1 MYANMKPEE
10 RLNLLE
16 TLIEKSDIGF
26 VIINQ
31 EHQVIDANSRFVEML
46 GYDTLEEVLGLCT
59 WDYEH
64 LMSKEQIVKNFED
77 LSSITQRVESVHRRK
92 DGSTY
97 TVEVIMGGGS
107 FTKDNGV
114 YKAVMCICQ
123 DITVRLE
130 REESLRYLSLHDQL
144 TGVYN
149 RVTFDEMMEQ
159 YHKVGSYPVSLLL
172 CDVNDLKKINDQYG
186 HVNGDETLRS
196 AAILIE
202 GALRKADT
210 IARYGGDEFVVILPD
225 TGELDAQK
233 VIQRIEE
240 RIRNH
245 RNRTHPIPLSIAIGV
260 ATAYDR
266 SQPLSET
273 FEQADRAMYVAKEQ
287 KKDKK
292 DKIEGSI
299 TWRNDF
305 ND

>member
-1 MYANMKPEE
+1 MYDNMKPEE
-10 RLNLLE
+10 QLALLKM
-16 TLIEKSDIGF
+16 LIEKSDIGF

-31 EHQVIDANSRFVEML
+31 DHQVIDANSRFVEML
-46 GYDTLEEVLGLCT
+46 GYDSLEEVLGLYT

-64 LMSKEQIVKNFED
+64 LMSKEQVVKNFED

-97 TVEVIMGGGS
+97 PVEVIMGGGS
-107 FTKDNGV
+107 FTRDNGV
-114 YKAVMCICQ
+114 YRAVMCICQ
-123 DITVRLE
+123 DITERLE

-186 HVNGDETLRS
+186 HVDGDE
-196 AAILIE
+196 
-202 GALRKADT
+202 ALRKADT

-225 TGELDAQK
+225 TGERDAQK

-240 RIRNH
+240 RIRNYK
-245 RNRTHPIPLSIAIGV
+245 NRSHPIPLSIAIGV

-266 SQPLSET
+266 SQPMFKT

-287 KKDKK
+287 KKDNK
-292 DKIEGSI
+292 E
-299 TWRNDF
+299 
-305 ND
+305 